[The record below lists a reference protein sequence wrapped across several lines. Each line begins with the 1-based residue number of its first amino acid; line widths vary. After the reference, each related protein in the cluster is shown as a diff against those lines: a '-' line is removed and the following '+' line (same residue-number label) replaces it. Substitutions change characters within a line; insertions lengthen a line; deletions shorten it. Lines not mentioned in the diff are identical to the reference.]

1 MPKAES
7 AAVATLAK
15 ARAAFSA
22 YKGHFTRALKTF
34 DRQVAL
40 VLAAEPTAQAVAA
53 LETSHDT
60 FVTRYNKASA
70 ALDDLIDATIA
81 AEEDD
86 HTIDERDALDDEYSK
101 VEEVYLDAASR
112 LSRGLRRAQAILC
125 SAAGACGGINTVQLV
140 EEEAVDALPSVN
152 TS

>member
-1 MPKAES
+1 VGPLSLYSAAHLVQLPFNFGSTSHLALIMPKTES
-7 AAVATLAK
+7 EAVAALAK

-53 LETSHDT
+53 LETSHET
-60 FVTRYNKASA
+60 FVTRYNKASK

-86 HTIDERDALDDEYSK
+86 EPHH
-101 VEEVYLDAASR
+101 
-112 LSRGLRRAQAILC
+112 RRA
-125 SAAGACGGINTVQLV
+125 
-140 EEEAVDALPSVN
+140 
-152 TS
+152 

>member
-1 MPKAES
+1 LSNFHSTSIQRHIFALSMPKTES
-7 AAVATLAK
+7 AAVAALAK

-86 HTIDERDALDDEYSK
+86 SHTSTSVTPSTTSIPRLKRSTWTQPRAFP
-101 VEEVYLDAASR
+101 AAYAAPR
-112 LSRGLRRAQAILC
+112 LL
-125 SAAGACGGINTVQLV
+125 
-140 EEEAVDALPSVN
+140 LPPP
-152 TS
+152 

>member
-7 AAVATLAK
+7 EAVAALAK

-40 VLAAEPTAQAVAA
+40 VLAAEPTSQAVAA

-60 FVTRYNKASA
+60 FVTRYNKASK

-81 AEEDD
+81 AE
-86 HTIDERDALDDEYSK
+86 
-101 VEEVYLDAASR
+101 
-112 LSRGLRRAQAILC
+112 RGRQPHHRRA
-125 SAAGACGGINTVQLV
+125 
-140 EEEAVDALPSVN
+140 
-152 TS
+152 